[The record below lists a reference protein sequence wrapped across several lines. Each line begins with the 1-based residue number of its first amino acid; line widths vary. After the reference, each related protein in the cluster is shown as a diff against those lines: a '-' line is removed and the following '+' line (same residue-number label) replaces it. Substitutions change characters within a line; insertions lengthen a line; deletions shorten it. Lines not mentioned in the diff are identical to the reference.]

1 MTLDFRRWAII
12 AARLAVGMV
21 TVVSPTGPL
30 NVASNGAVK
39 YKLTLPVDEL
49 GLWDGRGRRV
59 PNR

>member
-21 TVVSPTGPL
+21 TVVSPTG
-30 NVASNGAVK
+30 VKWK

-59 PNR
+59 PNT